1 MKVVAAH
8 EGNHLRAASLVR
20 LVAGLDHLLSLL
32 GVNSSPVVLGER
44 QHRRLERLAL
54 QRRRVQRIIP
64 EAAAVVGF
72 LLVVHLLRQLAA
84 RRDEVNVLRHA
95 RQQLAR
101 HACQPHSSPDHLV
114 KLIGS

>member
-1 MKVVAAH
+1 MT
-8 EGNHLRAASLVR
+8 
-20 LVAGLDHLLSLL
+20 SLL
-32 GVNSSPVVLGER
+32 KFKTTFLEKKVLGQECFGGKVS
-44 QHRRLERLAL
+44 LSVL
-54 QRRRVQRIIP
+54 P

-101 HACQPHSSPDHLV
+101 HTCQPHSSPDHLV
-114 KLIGS
+114 KLRK